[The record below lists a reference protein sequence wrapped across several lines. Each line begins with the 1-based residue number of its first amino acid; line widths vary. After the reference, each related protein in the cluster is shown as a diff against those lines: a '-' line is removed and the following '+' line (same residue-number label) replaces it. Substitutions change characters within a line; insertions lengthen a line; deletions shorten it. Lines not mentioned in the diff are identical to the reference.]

1 MWGGLQPAVLIK
13 RCFMLTGFL
22 IPLQNFIVNQI
33 HFITFEGGYIWEG
46 MRLQVDR
53 PVTWGRGVGLLS
65 ILSTS

>member
-1 MWGGLQPAVLIK
+1 
-13 RCFMLTGFL
+13 MLTGFL